1 MSSTA
6 TRVGGVPVTLSG
18 VTKEFDARRTTTQAL
33 GRIDLTI
40 SPGAFVSLVGPSG
53 CGKTTLLKVIAGL
66 TAPSSGAVRFG
77 EDPDPG
83 IGMVFQDHG
92 LFPWMTLND
101 NVAFGLEAMGVD
113 SVTRRTSAEGLLD
126 QLGLGEFGSRYPHE
140 LSGGMRQRGAIARAL
155 ITRPQVLL
163 MDEPLSSLDAQS
175 KLVLQ
180 DEIQRLWAEHRQTVV
195 YVTHDVEE
203 AVILGD
209 RVLVMSG
216 RPGRIIQDVE
226 VSLAR
231 PRDLRDRSSEEVKTK
246 TWTIWKGI
254 EGQVR
259 RNLHLPG

>member
-1 MSSTA
+1 MSTTA
-6 TRVGGVPVTLSG
+6 TQVGGVPITLSG
-18 VTKEFDARRTTTQAL
+18 VTKEYEGGRARTHAL
-33 GRIDLTI
+33 DRIDLTI
-40 SPGAFVSLVGPSG
+40 SPGAFVCLVGPSG

-66 TAPSSGAVRFG
+66 SAPSSGAVRFG

-92 LFPWMTLND
+92 LFPWMSLRD

-113 SVTRRTSAEGLLD
+113 SPTRRSSAEGLLD
-126 QLGLGEFGSRYPHE
+126 QLGLGEFASRYPHE
-140 LSGGMRQRGAIARAL
+140 LSGGMRQRAAIARAL
-155 ITRPQVLL
+155 ITHPQVLL
-163 MDEPLSSLDAQS
+163 MDEPFSSLDAQS

-180 DEIQRLWAEHRQTVV
+180 DEIQRLWGERRQTVV

-216 RPGRIIQDVE
+216 RPGKIVQDVE
-226 VSLAR
+226 ISLPR

-254 EGQVR
+254 ESQVR
-259 RNLHLPG
+259 RNLHIPG

>member
-1 MSSTA
+1 MT
-6 TRVGGVPVTLSG
+6 TTTTQVGGVPITLSG
-18 VTKEFDARRTTTQAL
+18 VTKEYEGGRAPTHAL
-33 GRIDLTI
+33 DRVDLSI
-40 SPGAFVSLVGPSG
+40 APGAFVCLVGPSG

-66 TAPSSGAVRFG
+66 TAPSSGTVGFG
-77 EDPDPG
+77 RDPDPG

-92 LFPWMTLND
+92 LFPWMTLRD

-113 SVTRRTSAEGLLD
+113 AASRQSSANALLD
-126 QLGLGEFGSRYPHE
+126 QLGLGEFRSRYPHE
-140 LSGGMRQRGAIARAL
+140 LSGGMRQRAAIARAL

-163 MDEPLSSLDAQS
+163 MDEPFSSLDAQS

-180 DEIQRLWAEHRQTVV
+180 DEIQRLWAEQGQTVV

-216 RPGRIIQDVE
+216 RPGKIIQDVE
-226 VSLAR
+226 VSLPR

-254 EGQVR
+254 ESQVR
-259 RNLHLPG
+259 RNLHIPG